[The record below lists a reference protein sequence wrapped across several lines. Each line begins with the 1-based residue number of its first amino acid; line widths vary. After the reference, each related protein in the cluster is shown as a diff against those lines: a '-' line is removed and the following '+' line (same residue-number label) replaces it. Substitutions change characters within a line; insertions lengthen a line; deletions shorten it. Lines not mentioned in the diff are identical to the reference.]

1 MPRRRNGKGNAGPS
15 NRGPKKLKKSDAS
28 MTKWNTVDDIPLD
41 EVDQFHAGRDKILL
55 EDEDDYELGE
65 EDEEVFGLKGM
76 DEDED
81 DEDVDMDGEEDFED
95 EEKKTAPAKS
105 KKDKKSKGKKKAKGE
120 LSSDEEEDE
129 EEEEEETWGT
139 GRAAYYNDNADEIES
154 DDEEALELELQEAK
168 RLQAKAREDMTDE
181 DFGLKDIIEVQKDD
195 IDLALEEPVPAA
207 KPVLPT
213 EPKALLRHLE
223 RTSPEAVALARDWE
237 DVSEKLLKAQEQ
249 IKRIETESPDALSLG
264 MLHLH
269 YQTLLS
275 YSTVLAFYLHLRA
288 SEKYA
293 EKPSLLQSHPIMN
306 RLLTL
311 KQALITLEDLDFA
324 ADEDDDEFS
333 EGDMDL
339 NEMKWD
345 DILAD
350 KKSIWDSLET
360 EDLDENELADLL
372 ADAEAE
378 RKSSKKKSKSKKV
391 SKDDEQPKEK
401 PSPKKKRKVAPA
413 APVFDLEE
421 PEWVPTKKAAS
432 RKKKETDDTYGEASH
447 LEEADAADKSARKKS
462 LRFHTSKIE
471 SASNRRT
478 NARTAAAGGDDDI
491 PYRERQKEK
500 QLRLEREAIA
510 RLQKQGGADL
520 DDEEPE
526 PPQKRKREEDSD
538 SGGESGNESAD
549 DYYELIKSKSK
560 EKKAKKKEEYDAAR
574 AAEKYVSSVPELQD
588 KQELTHPFF
597 RPDYTEEEADGPR
610 SLTRA
615 ILKNRGLTPHRS
627 KSVRNPRVKKRQKF
641 EKAKKKVSSQR
652 AVYKGGLA
660 ESGGKYGG
668 EKSGI
673 SKVIKSVKLV

>member
-1 MPRRRNGKGNAGPS
+1 MPRRRGGKGHAGPS
-15 NRGPKKLKKSDAS
+15 NRGQKKLKRSDAS
-28 MTKWNTVDDIPLD
+28 LAKWNTVHDIPLD

-55 EDEDDYELGE
+55 EDEDDYEVGE

-81 DEDVDMDGEEDFED
+81 EDEDVDMDGEGDIEEEDARPTV
-95 EEKKTAPAKS
+95 KA
-105 KKDKKSKGKKKAKGE
+105 KKDKKMKSKKKAKGE
-120 LSSDEEEDE
+120 LSSDEEEDG
-129 EEEEEETWGT
+129 EEEEEETWGS
-139 GRAAYYNDNADEIES
+139 GKAAYYNDNADEIES

-168 RLQAKAREDMTDE
+168 RLQAKSREDMTDE
-181 DFGLKDIIEVQKDD
+181 DFGLHDIVEVQKDD
-195 IDLALEEPVPAA
+195 IDLALEEPTPAP
-207 KPVLPT
+207 KPILPT

-237 DVSEKLLKAQEQ
+237 DVSEKFIRSQEQ
-249 IKRIETESPDALSLG
+249 IKQLEAQYPDALSLG
-264 MLHLH
+264 MLHLY

-293 EKPSLLQSHPIMN
+293 EKPTLLQAHPIMN

-324 ADEDDDEFS
+324 GDDDDEDLS
-333 EGDMDL
+333 EGDFDG

-350 KKSIWDSLET
+350 RKSIWDSLAAG
-360 EDLDENELADLL
+360 DLDEGELAELL
-372 ADAEAE
+372 ADADAG
-378 RKSSKKKSKSKKV
+378 KTSGKKKSKSKKAKAE
-391 SKDDEQPKEK
+391 SNEEKEK

-413 APVFDLEE
+413 PVFDLEE
-421 PEWVPTKKAAS
+421 PEWIPTKKSTS
-432 RKKKETDDTYGEASH
+432 RKQKETDDTYGEASH
-447 LEEADAADKSARKKS
+447 LEDADAADKSARKKS

-471 SASNRRT
+471 TASNRRS
-478 NARTAAAGGDDDI
+478 NARNAAAGGDDDI

-526 PPQKRKREEDSD
+526 PPQKRKRGEDSD
-538 SGGESGNESAD
+538 SGEGSGNESAEE
-549 DYYELIKSKSK
+549 YYELIKNKSK
-560 EKKAKKKEEYDAAR
+560 EKKTKKKEEYEAAR
-574 AAEKYVSSVPELQD
+574 AAEKPNYA
-588 KQELTHPFF
+588 
-597 RPDYTEEEADGPR
+597 EEEADGPR

-627 KSVRNPRVKKRQKF
+627 KSVRNPRVKKRQRY
-641 EKAKKKVSSQR
+641 EQAKKKVSSQK